1 MRRKIF
7 KTGNSLVVSLPKE
20 MLESLNMG
28 NDSYVSIELD
38 RKKRQI
44 LIRDAGRPGADD
56 LSETFSR
63 QVDEFIQ
70 KYRSALEALAH

>member
-38 RKKRQI
+38 CKKRQI
-44 LIRDAGRPGADD
+44 MIRDAGRQVGGE
-56 LSETFSR
+56 LSETFAS
-63 QVDEFIQ
+63 QVDEFIRE
-70 KYRSALEALAH
+70 YRSALEALAR